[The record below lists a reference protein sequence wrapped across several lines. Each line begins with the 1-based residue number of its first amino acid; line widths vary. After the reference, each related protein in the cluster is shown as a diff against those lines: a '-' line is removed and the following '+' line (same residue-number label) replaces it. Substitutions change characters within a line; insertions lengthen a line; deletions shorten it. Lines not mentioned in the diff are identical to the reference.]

1 MIAPTLLDG
10 VLGHVSANADTSDD
24 ILISQLRET
33 FSGVHFS
40 ICRDND
46 MPSRMPFAAE
56 NPICRL
62 YYVTSGEHCLSLATD
77 SESAT
82 GLVVALVDQDE

>member
-1 MIAPTLLDG
+1 MIAPALLDG
-10 VLGHVSANADTSDD
+10 VLGHIAVNADTPDD
-24 ILISQLRET
+24 ILLRQLRET

-40 ICRDND
+40 VCRDDD

-56 NPICRL
+56 NLVCRL
-62 YYVTSGEHCLSLATD
+62 YYVTSGEHCLSLTTD